1 MNLYNILNLLI
12 GILLL
17 TYGILNINISQ
28 APENLE
34 DITNLY
40 GKTFCIKVDQYNK
53 KSKTSI
59 NNAFALMVVANLSGV
74 LLILTSLLN
83 YILQKK

>member
-12 GILLL
+12 GVLLL

-28 APENLE
+28 APEHLE
-34 DITNLY
+34 DIPNIY
-40 GKTFCIKVDQYNK
+40 GKTYCVKVDQYNK

-59 NNAFALMVVANLSGV
+59 NNAFSLMVVANLSGI
-74 LLILTSLLN
+74 LLIVSSIIN